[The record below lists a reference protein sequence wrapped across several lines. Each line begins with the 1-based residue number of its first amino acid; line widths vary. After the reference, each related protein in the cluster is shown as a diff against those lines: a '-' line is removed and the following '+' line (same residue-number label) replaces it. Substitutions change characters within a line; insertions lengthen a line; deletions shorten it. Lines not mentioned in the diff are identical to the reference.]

1 MCRFILVFFGP
12 PGVGKGTQ
20 AVRLS
25 AELKLPHI
33 STGDLLRDHIKRK
46 TELGK
51 IAENLMNDGQLV
63 PDKIV
68 VGLVSSR
75 LEGKDCQAGV
85 VFDGFPRNV
94 EQDEQLAQALHESN
108 DQVSASFYLAAE
120 DEVVVQ
126 RIGGRRTCE
135 RCGATSHITFAPT
148 EVEGVCNNCR
158 GKLYQRPDDSP
169 DKVRLR
175 LEAYYA
181 ATWHLIE
188 HYRRR
193 GLLQEFDA
201 SGRPNAIYKE
211 VLAGALKLQ
220 GLNQ

>member
-1 MCRFILVFFGP
+1 MGRFILVFFGP

-33 STGDLLRDHIKRK
+33 STGDLLRDHIQRK

-51 IAENLMNDGQLV
+51 MASKRMNDGQLV

-75 LEGKDCQAGV
+75 LGGKDCQAGV
-85 VFDGFPRNV
+85 VLDGFPRNV
-94 EQDEQLAQALHESN
+94 AQDELLAQALHETH
-108 DQVSASFYLAAE
+108 DQVAAAFYLAAE
-120 DEVVVQ
+120 DEVVIQ

-135 RCGATSHITFAPT
+135 RCGATSHLTFAPT
-148 EVEGVCNNCR
+148 KAEGVCDKCK

-193 GLLQEFDA
+193 SLLHEFDA
-201 SGRPNAIYKE
+201 SGRPDAIYKE
-211 VLAGALKLQ
+211 VLARALKLQ